1 MWDNDADLPTLK
13 PFAQGSKLDDTGAP
27 AMSTVMIDQGGPE
40 STPPRGARCLR
51 CGERWPAVLATCPH
65 DGTRLRLCPAEHEI
79 SLEVGARIGDYTV
92 TGVLGT
98 GGMSTVYSAVHALIG
113 KRAAIKVIASG
124 LSSRREAVLRFV
136 QEARSVNQIGHPNIV
151 DIFGFG
157 TLPDGRCYQVLEL
170 LQGETLAER
179 LLHGALSF
187 REKVQVATEICDA
200 LEGVHAR
207 GFVHRD
213 LKPENIFLVPVDER
227 RLQVKLLDFGIA
239 KLCPGDVPAPTLTA
253 PEVTMGTPQYVSPEQ
268 ARGKPVGPSSDVYAL
283 GVLCYELFAGQLPF
297 AADSTIDFLLKH
309 VNEAPIAP
317 RQLWS
322 GIPTSLET
330 LLLRM
335 LAKEP
340 AERPHVVDV
349 RATLASV
356 LDEVAAPAAEAPPA
370 TTDRVARPPRLSI
383 RATVGAVAAMLL
395 LVGDPA
401 EAPPSPAT
409 VVASTPAVVEPPPLP
424 EVAAAAPVAAAVE
437 AAPGPAPS
445 PKAARKSRP
454 RRATAPA
461 KPTVDDDTLVDP
473 FPHPSAA
480 PR

>member
-1 MWDNDADLPTLK
+1 
-13 PFAQGSKLDDTGAP
+13 
-27 AMSTVMIDQGGPE
+27 
-40 STPPRGARCLR
+40 
-51 CGERWPAVLATCPH
+51 
-65 DGTRLRLCPAEHEI
+65 
-79 SLEVGARIGDYTV
+79 
-92 TGVLGT
+92 
-98 GGMSTVYSAVHALIG
+98 
-113 KRAAIKVIASG
+113 
-124 LSSRREAVLRFV
+124 
-136 QEARSVNQIGHPNIV
+136 
-151 DIFGFG
+151 
-157 TLPDGRCYQVLEL
+157 
-170 LQGETLAER
+170 
-179 LLHGALSF
+179 
-187 REKVQVATEICDA
+187 VQVATEICDA

-213 LKPENIFLVPVDER
+213 LKPENIFLVPVDEQ

-283 GVLCYELFAGQLPF
+283 GVLCYELFVGELPF
-297 AADSTIDFLLKH
+297 AADSTIDFLMKH
-309 VNEAPIAP
+309 VSEAPIAP

-349 RATLASV
+349 RAALAAV
-356 LDEVAAPAAEAPPA
+356 LDEVSAPVAEAPPA

-383 RATVGAVAAMLL
+383 RATVGAFAAMLVL
-395 LVGDPA
+395 AGVPA
-401 EAPPSPAT
+401 GAPPSPAT
-409 VVASTPAVVEPPPLP
+409 VVAPATPAEVEPPPLP
-424 EVAAAAPVAAAVE
+424 EVVAAAAPVAAAVE

-454 RRATAPA
+454 RRAAAPA

-473 FPHPSAA
+473 FPQPSAE